1 MEMLLKATVLAILTS
16 LYLSIVNASTEP
28 FSFVVM
34 ADVHGFTPLAFQSD
48 GYKSKKHWKTRL
60 SILKNIY
67 QNYGQSKFLITIGD
81 SVSFGG
87 IRDVEFV
94 KKLGGNM
101 STYDAVYMAGVNA
114 HNRTREMVLEAG
126 FERLLPVVGDHE
138 LGGM

>member
-1 MEMLLKATVLAILTS
+1 MLLKATILAILTS
-16 LYLSIVNASTEP
+16 FHLSVANASTEP

-34 ADVHGFTPLAFQSD
+34 ADVHFFTPLAFQSD
-48 GYKSKKHWKTRL
+48 EYKSTKHWKTGL

-67 QNYGQSKFLITIGD
+67 ENYGQSNFLITIGD

-87 IRDVEFV
+87 IKNDTEFV

-101 STYDAVYMAGVNA
+101 STYDAVYMGGVNV

-126 FERLLPVVGDHE
+126 FKHLLPVVGDHE
-138 LGGM
+138 LGGT